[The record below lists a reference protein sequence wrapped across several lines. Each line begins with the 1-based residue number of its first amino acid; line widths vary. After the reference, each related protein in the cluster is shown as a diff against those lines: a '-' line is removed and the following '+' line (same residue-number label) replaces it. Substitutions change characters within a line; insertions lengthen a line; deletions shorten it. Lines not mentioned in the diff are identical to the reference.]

1 MTADG
6 GVELERAPC
15 PLGCPEDDEPVLVGR
30 DRLQNLPG
38 EFSIVRCRR
47 CGILRTDP
55 RPTPGSIGFYYPDEY
70 GPYESTGVVSSS
82 ADAPAR
88 PSWRRAVS
96 SAILRLTDSRAQQ
109 VPPLAPGRMLE
120 IGCASGSFL
129 DRMAELG
136 WDVEG
141 IEFSAAAAE
150 RARSA
155 GYRVHAGSVESA
167 PEPSQPYDLV
177 VGWMVL
183 EHLHDP
189 VAALEKLRQWTR
201 PGGWLAVS
209 VPDASSLQFRLFG
222 AAWYALHLPNHLWHP
237 TRRSIRQVLE
247 RAGWKVSRVTDQR
260 DIRNLM
266 GSVGYRLR
274 DLGRFP
280 RIARWFSEFPERGG
294 RIYYALH
301 PLAVLLAATRQSG
314 RITVWARRQN
324 D

>member
-1 MTADG
+1 MSAPP
-6 GVELERAPC
+6 GVELERAAC
-15 PLGCPEDDEPVLVGR
+15 PLGCPPDDEPVLVGR

-55 RPTPGSIGFYYPDEY
+55 RPTPASIGFYYPDGY
-70 GPYESTGVVSSS
+70 GPYESTGV
-82 ADAPAR
+82 AAPGPGAAR
-88 PSWRRAVS
+88 RPAWRRAVS
-96 SAILRLTDSRAQQ
+96 AAVQRLTESKAEQIPR
-109 VPPLAPGRMLE
+109 LAPGRMLE
-120 IGCASGSFL
+120 IGCAAGSFL
-129 DRMAELG
+129 DRMAGIG
-136 WDVEG
+136 WDVQG
-141 IEFSAAAAE
+141 IEFSSTAAE
-150 RARSA
+150 RARRA
-155 GYRVHAGSVESA
+155 GYQVHAGSVESA
-167 PEPSQPYDLV
+167 PEPSELYDLV

-189 VAALEKLRQWTR
+189 VAALKKLRGWTR

-209 VPDASSLQFRLFG
+209 VPDASSMQFRLFG

-237 TRRSIRQVLE
+237 TRRTIRKVLE
-247 RAGWKVSRVTDQR
+247 RAGWKVARVTDQR
-260 DIRNLM
+260 DVRNLM

-301 PLAVLLAATRQSG
+301 PLALLLAATRQSG
-314 RITVWARRQN
+314 RITVWARRN